1 MDNIFSLF
9 IVKIVVIC
17 YNTLERSDIMSLTA
31 GIVGL
36 PNVGKSTLF
45 NAITKKN
52 ILAANYPFATIDPN
66 VGVVTV
72 PDKRVEV
79 LENMYVPE
87 RTIPTTYEFTDIA
100 GLVKGASTGEGL
112 GNKFLSHIREV
123 DAVVEVVRCFDDKNI
138 IHVDGDVDP
147 IRDIEVINV
156 ELIMSDLEIID
167 NRISRIGKKA
177 EMTKDKQELLEIN
190 TLKKIKSNLE
200 QNIPVRKINLEEEEL
215 EVIKSFNL
223 ITAKPIIYVANVSED
238 DIISGG
244 NDYYNKVCE
253 YAKAE
258 KSETVMICAKIESE
272 LAELNDDD
280 KIAFLQDLGIPES
293 GLDQLIKKTYSL
305 LGLATFFTA
314 GSDEVRAWTF
324 KKGMKAPQCA
334 GIIHTDFEKGFIKAE
349 IMSYDDLVKYGS
361 EKEVKENGKMRL
373 EGKDYL
379 MQDGDICYFRFN
391 V

>member
-1 MDNIFSLF
+1 
-9 IVKIVVIC
+9 
-17 YNTLERSDIMSLTA
+17 MSLTA

-112 GNKFLSHIREV
+112 GNKFLSHIRQV
-123 DAVVEVVRCFDDKNI
+123 DAIVEVVRCFDDENI
-138 IHVDGDVDP
+138 IHVDGSVDP

-156 ELIMSDLEIID
+156 ELVLSDLEIITT
-167 NRISRIGKKA
+167 RIGKIGKKA
-177 EMTKDKQELLEIN
+177 MTTKNKDDVKEIELLE
-190 TLKKIKSNLE
+190 KIKDALE
-200 QNIPVRKINLEEEEL
+200 KNIPVRKLGLDDEEKK
-215 EVIKSFNL
+215 IISSFNL
-223 ITAKPIIYVANVSED
+223 ITLKPIIYALNVSEE
-238 DIISGG
+238 DIVNG
-244 NDYYNKVCE
+244 NEYTNGVCE
-253 YAKAE
+253 YAKKE
-258 KSETVMICAKIESE
+258 GSEVVIISAKIESE
-272 LAELNDDD
+272 LAELDDD
-280 KIAFLQDLGIPES
+280 EKMLFLNELGITSS
-293 GLDQLIKKTYSL
+293 GLDKLIDKTYKL
-305 LGLATFFTA
+305 LGLATFFTV

-324 KKGMKAPQCA
+324 KKGMKAPECA
-334 GIIHTDFEKGFIKAE
+334 GIIHSDFERGFIKAE
-349 IMSYDDLVKYGS
+349 VMSYDDLVAAGS
-361 EKEVKENGKMRL
+361 ELKVREAGRARI
-373 EGKDYL
+373 EGKEYV
-379 MQDGDICYFRFN
+379 MQDGDICHFRFN